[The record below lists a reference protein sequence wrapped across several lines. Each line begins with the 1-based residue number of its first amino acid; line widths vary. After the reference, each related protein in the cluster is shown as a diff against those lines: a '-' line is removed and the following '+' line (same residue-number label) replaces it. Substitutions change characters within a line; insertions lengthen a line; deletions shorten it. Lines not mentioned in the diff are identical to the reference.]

1 MFQDI
6 TINELLEAREQKD
19 VVLVDVRS
27 PSEFKDATIP
37 GSINIPL
44 FDDAE
49 RAEVG
54 TIYKQKGNHAAKKR
68 GVEIVSAK
76 LPAFVEEFSRL
87 EGQISVFCWRGG
99 MRSKTSATV
108 LDLMD
113 IHTHRIEGGVR
124 AYRKWVVDT
133 LETIHVKAEAIVL
146 NGYTGVGKTA
156 ILHKLEKL
164 GYPVLDLEGIAGHRG
179 SIFGQIGLEPNN
191 QKKFE
196 ALLVEDLIRLKDA
209 PFILFEAESK
219 RIGKATLPQF
229 MIDKKEQGIQLF
241 IDMPVEER
249 VRHILEDYSPWEHQ
263 AECIEAFR
271 KIKLR
276 LHTPIAA
283 KIDDD
288 LNAGDFS
295 SAVRLLLEH
304 YYDPR
309 YQHTADQYP
318 QNRMIRIKA
327 ETAEDA
333 ADQIIGILQ
342 EKRKMPI

>member
-1 MFQDI
+1 M
-6 TINELLEAREQKD
+6 
-19 VVLVDVRS
+19 
-27 PSEFKDATIP
+27 
-37 GSINIPL
+37 
-44 FDDAE
+44 
-49 RAEVG
+49 
-54 TIYKQKGNHAAKKR
+54 R
-68 GVEIVSAK
+68 G
-76 LPAFVEEFSRL
+76 
-87 EGQISVFCWRGG
+87 
-99 MRSKTSATV
+99 
-108 LDLMD
+108 
-113 IHTHRIEGGVR
+113 
-124 AYRKWVVDT
+124 
-133 LETIHVKAEAIVL
+133 
-146 NGYTGVGKTA
+146 
-156 ILHKLEKL
+156 
-164 GYPVLDLEGIAGHRG
+164 
-179 SIFGQIGLEPNN
+179 IGANN

-229 MIDKKEQGIQLF
+229 MIEKKEQGIQLF